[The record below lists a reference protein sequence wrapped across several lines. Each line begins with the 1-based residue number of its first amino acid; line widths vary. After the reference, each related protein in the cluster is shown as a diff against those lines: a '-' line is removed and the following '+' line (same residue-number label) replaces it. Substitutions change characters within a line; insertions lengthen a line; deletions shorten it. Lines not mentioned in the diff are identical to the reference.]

1 MKKSTGI
8 LLFVVFI
15 FIIMVLNSK
24 KTEHFLGLVCD
35 AVDAGTGRCGLKS
48 AYMDSRKY
56 VQADIRKW
64 SEECDLV
71 YDTQRCDDAKVS
83 KDEDGKDRYFEK
95 KDTETGIVSYG
106 NEEDGWNILAPA
118 PGENDELCRMIKST
132 EGNFREA
139 NPDGTDPAN
148 QGGNAPV
155 GS

>member
-8 LLFVVFI
+8 LLFVIFI

-35 AVDAGTGRCGLKS
+35 AVDANTGRCGLKS
-48 AYMDSRKY
+48 AYMDNRKY

-64 SEECDLV
+64 SAECDLV
-71 YDTQRCDDAKVS
+71 YDTQRCDDAKVT
-83 KDEDGKDRYFEK
+83 KDEDGNDRYFET
-95 KDTETGIVSYG
+95 KDTKTGIISYG
-106 NEEDGWNILAPA
+106 NEVDGFNILQPA

-148 QGGNAPV
+148 QG
-155 GS
+155 

>member
-8 LLFVVFI
+8 LLFVIFI

-48 AYMDSRKY
+48 AYMDNRKY

-64 SEECDLV
+64 SAECDLV

-83 KDEDGKDRYFEK
+83 KKKDGTDRYFEK
-95 KDTETGIVSYG
+95 KDTQTGIISYG
-106 NEEDGWNILAPA
+106 NEAVSYTHLTLPTKA
-118 PGENDELCRMIKST
+118 
-132 EGNFREA
+132 
-139 NPDGTDPAN
+139 
-148 QGGNAPV
+148 
-155 GS
+155 